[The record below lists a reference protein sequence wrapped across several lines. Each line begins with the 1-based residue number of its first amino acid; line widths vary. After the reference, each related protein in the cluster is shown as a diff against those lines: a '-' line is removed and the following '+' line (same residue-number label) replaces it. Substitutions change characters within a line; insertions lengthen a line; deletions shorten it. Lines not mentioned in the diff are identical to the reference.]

1 MKVVLF
7 TEGTYP
13 FVRGGVST
21 WCQHLISGLEDISFD
36 VYAVIGTPEGRTEY
50 ALPRNVER
58 LIPLAMWGV
67 ESLHEYNREYLPRRA
82 RRSSSA
88 LRGEFLPLFRDFLHN
103 IAYGMESSDPKALGE
118 ILAALYVYFQ
128 THDYDWSMRQEAT
141 WRTALEFLREQAWH
155 ARFMTMLEAVEIVR
169 TLYRYLMPLA
179 IRLPEADV
187 YHASVSGLASV
198 PAIIAKY
205 ALRKPVLLTEH
216 GVYLRERILALARG
230 GYPLSDRTIKKNL
243 FSAFARAAYQAA
255 DVIAPVCSYNTRW
268 ESFYGVTSD
277 RLHIVY
283 NGVDGSKFAD
293 QDYWP
298 ARPTVV
304 SVARIDPLKDILT
317 LIAAGDE
324 LRKIVPGA
332 AVEVWGPS
340 PDPDYRRECE
350 RLIDDFSL
358 RDTVFLRGP
367 TEDPATAYA
376 HSHVAVLSSISEGF
390 PFSVIEAMMC
400 AKPVVATDVGGVR
413 EAVGACGSIVPPRR
427 PDRLAAALAA
437 YLKDPDRARTVGK
450 SGRAFAMEH
459 FDRSVFLGRYRDL
472 YRMLASANDEVR
484 LAG

>member
-1 MKVVLF
+1 MKVVLL

-21 WCQHLISGLEDISFD
+21 WCQHLISGLPDISFD

-50 ALPRNVER
+50 VLPPNVGR
-58 LIPLAMWGV
+58 LIALSMWGI
-67 ESLHEYNREYLPRRA
+67 ESLHEYNRDYLPRHA
-82 RRSSSA
+82 RRDSTA
-88 LRGEFLPLFRDFLHN
+88 LRSEFLSLFRDFLEN
-103 IAYGMESSDPKALGE
+103 IAYGMESSDPRKLGQM
-118 ILAALYVYFQ
+118 LAQMYAYFRK
-128 THDYDWSMRQEAT
+128 HDYDWTMRQEET
-141 WRTALEFLREQAWH
+141 WSVALDFLRSQAWH

-179 IRLPEADV
+179 IELPEADV
-187 YHASVSGLASV
+187 YHASVSGLASI

-205 ALRKPVLLTEH
+205 ALHKPVLLTEH

-230 GYPLSDRTIKKNL
+230 GFPLSDRTIKKNL
-243 FSAFARAAYQAA
+243 FSAFARAAYQAS

-283 NGVDGSKFAD
+283 NGVDSAKFSD

-317 LIAAGDE
+317 LIAAAGE
-324 LRKIVPGA
+324 LRGLVPGV

-340 PDPDYRRECE
+340 PDPEYRRECE
-350 RLIDDFSL
+350 RLIDEFSL
-358 RDTVFLRGP
+358 RDTVHLRGP
-367 TEDPATAYA
+367 TEDAATAYA

-400 AKPVVATDVGGVR
+400 GKPVVATDVGGVR
-413 EAVGACGSIVPPRR
+413 EAVGSNGLIVPPRR
-427 PDRLAAALAA
+427 PDRLAQALAT
-437 YLKDPDRARTVGK
+437 YLKDQQRARTTGK
-450 SGRAFAMEH
+450 HGRAFAIQH
-459 FDRSVFLGRYRDL
+459 FDRSVFLDRYRQL
-472 YRMLASANDEVR
+472 YFTLHERDDEVA

>member
-21 WCQHLISGLEDISFD
+21 WCQHLIAGLEDISFD

-50 ALPRNVER
+50 TLPPNVTR
-58 LIPLAMWGV
+58 LIPLAMWGI
-67 ESLHEYNREYLPRRA
+67 ESLHEYNRDFLPKRA
-82 RRSSSA
+82 KRSHAA
-88 LRGEFLPLFRDFLHN
+88 LRSEFLPLFSNFLEN
-103 IAYGMESSDPKALGE
+103 VAYGMESSDPKALGE
-118 ILAALYVYFQ
+118 ILAALYVYFRA
-128 THDYDWSMRQEAT
+128 HDYDWTMRQEAT
-141 WRTALEFLREQAWH
+141 WNAALSFLRAQAWH

-169 TLYRYLMPLA
+169 TMYRYLMPLA
-179 IRLPEADV
+179 IELPEADV

-205 ALRKPVLLTEH
+205 ALGKPVLLTEH

-230 GYPLSDRTIKKNL
+230 GFPLSDRTIKKNL
-243 FSAFARAAYQAA
+243 FSAFARAAYQAS

-283 NGVDGSKFAD
+283 NGVDAAKFAD

-298 ARPTVV
+298 TRPTVV

-317 LIAAGDE
+317 LIAASGE
-324 LRKIVPGA
+324 LRKLVPGA

-350 RLIDDFSL
+350 RLIDEFSL

-413 EAVGACGSIVPPRR
+413 EAVGDNGTIVPPRR
-427 PDRLAAALAA
+427 PDRLAEALAS
-437 YLKDPDRARTVGK
+437 YLKDPDHARTTGK
-450 SGRAFAMEH
+450 SGREFAVEH
-459 FDRSVFLGRYRDL
+459 FDRSVFLSRYRDL
-472 YRMLASANDEVR
+472 YTMLRDSQQGVQ
-484 LAG
+484 LVG

>member
-21 WCQHLISGLEDISFD
+21 WCQHLISGLEDITFD

-50 ALPRNVER
+50 TLPPNVNK
-58 LIPLAMWGV
+58 LIPLAMWGI
-67 ESLHEYNREYLPRRA
+67 ESLHEYNSEFLPRRA
-82 RRSSSA
+82 RRNSSA
-88 LRGEFLPLFRDFLHN
+88 LQGEFLPLFRDFLQN

-118 ILAALYVYFQ
+118 ILAALYIYFR
-128 THDYDWSMRQEAT
+128 THDYDWTMRQEAT
-141 WRTALEFLREQAWH
+141 WCAALEFLRGQAWH

-179 IRLPEADV
+179 IELPEADV

-198 PAIIAKY
+198 PSIIAKY
-205 ALRKPVLLTEH
+205 ALGKPVLLTEH

-230 GYPLSDRTIKKNL
+230 GFPLSDRTIKKNL
-243 FSAFARAAYQAA
+243 FSAFARASYQAS

-283 NGVDGSKFAD
+283 NGVDGSKFSD

-317 LIAAGDE
+317 LIAASAE
-324 LRKIVPGA
+324 LRKLVPGV

-350 RLIDDFSL
+350 LLIDEFSL
-358 RDTVFLRGP
+358 RDTVYLRGP

-413 EAVGACGSIVPPRR
+413 EAVGDNGMIVPPRR
-427 PDRLAAALAA
+427 ADRLAEALAT
-437 YLKDPDRARTVGK
+437 YLKDPDHARATGK
-450 SGRAFAMEH
+450 RGRAFAVEH
-459 FDRSVFLGRYRDL
+459 FERSVFLGRYRQL
-472 YRMLASANDEVR
+472 YHTLAAGAAEVR
-484 LAG
+484 RAG

>member
-21 WCQHLISGLEDISFD
+21 WCQHLISGLDDITFD

-50 ALPRNVER
+50 PLPPNVNK
-58 LIPLAMWGV
+58 LIALAMWGI
-67 ESLHEYNREYLPRRA
+67 ESLHEYNRDYLPKRA
-82 RRSSSA
+82 RRSGAA
-88 LRGEFLPLFRDFLHN
+88 LQTQFLPLFREFLQN
-103 IAYGMESSDPKALGE
+103 VAYGMESSDPKALGE
-118 ILAALYVYFQ
+118 ILAALYVYFRS
-128 THDYDWSMRQEAT
+128 HDYDWTMRQEST
-141 WRTALEFLREQAWH
+141 WNAALEFLCGQAWH

-169 TLYRYLMPLA
+169 TMYRYLMPLA
-179 IRLPEADV
+179 IELPDADV

-205 ALRKPVLLTEH
+205 ALKKPVLLTEH

-230 GYPLSDRTIKKNL
+230 GFPLSDRTIKKNL
-243 FSAFARAAYQAA
+243 FSAFARAAYQAS

-283 NGVDGSKFAD
+283 NGVDGSKFSD

-298 ARPTVV
+298 TRPTVV

-317 LIAAGDE
+317 LIAAAAE
-324 LRKIVPGA
+324 LRTLVPGV

-350 RLIDDFSL
+350 RLIDEFSL
-358 RDTVFLRGP
+358 RETVYLRGP

-413 EAVGACGSIVPPRR
+413 EAVGDNGSIVPPRR
-427 PDRLAAALAA
+427 PERLARALAVF
-437 YLKDPDRARTVGK
+437 LKDADQARVTGK
-450 SGRAFAMEH
+450 AGRAFALEH
-459 FDRSVFLGRYRDL
+459 FDRSVFLSRYRDL
-472 YRMLASANDEVR
+472 YYSLAGMSQEVR